1 LPDAL
6 RMGERPAGDRCGKDV
21 DANDAL
27 AGIDCRKKNDPVF
40 TSQYLTFQFPERDA
54 MPIATLRFTLPDE
67 QADYDAARLGRQM
80 VATIW
85 EIDQR
90 LRSLLKHGEPSGET
104 GQLAEEI
111 RQMIRNGC
119 PDALEL

>member
-1 LPDAL
+1 
-6 RMGERPAGDRCGKDV
+6 
-21 DANDAL
+21 
-27 AGIDCRKKNDPVF
+27 
-40 TSQYLTFQFPERDA
+40 
-54 MPIATLRFTLPDE
+54 MPIATLRYTLPDE